1 MKHPKL
7 SLVPILA
14 FAGVLFLFSPIVP
27 AQNATDI
34 IRKMDENMRGEAS
47 YNEMTMTTVRP
58 RYTREISLK
67 SWSLGDEYSLIYVT
81 APSRDKGT
89 GFLKRKN
96 EMWNYVPSIDRTV
109 KMPPSMMSQS
119 WMGSD
124 FTNDD
129 LVRGISIVNDYTHT
143 YLGAELFEG
152 RESHLIELV
161 PKPETPVVYDKVV
174 YWVDK
179 EYFLPVKVLNYDE
192 RGKLA
197 NTMYFRD
204 IKEMGGRMI
213 PAVMELI
220 PENKPGHKTSVTT
233 TSADFGVKLTPDFFS
248 IQNLTTIK

>member
-1 MKHPKL
+1 MKNLIVIFTSWALILTLNLTTSAAL
-7 SLVPILA
+7 S
-14 FAGVLFLFSPIVP
+14 
-27 AQNATDI
+27 AQNATEI
-34 IRKMDENMRGEAS
+34 IKKMDDNMRGEAS

-67 SWSLGDEYSLIYVT
+67 SWSLGDEYSLVLIT
-81 APSRDKGT
+81 APARDNGT
-89 GFLKRKN
+89 AFLKRKN

-129 LVRGISIVNDYTHT
+129 LVRGISIVNDYTHS
-143 YLGAELFEG
+143 YLGADEFEG
-152 RESHLIELV
+152 RRCYKVELV
-161 PKPETPVVYDKVV
+161 PKPETPVVYDKLV
-174 YWVDK
+174 YWIDQ

-192 RGKLA
+192 RGELV
-197 NTMYFRD
+197 NTMFFRD

-213 PAVMELI
+213 PAVIELV
-220 PENKPGHKTSVTT
+220 PENKPGHKTSVIT
-233 TSADFGVKLTPDFFS
+233 TSADFSVKLSPDYFS

>member
-1 MKHPKL
+1 MKNLTVIFASWALILTLNLTTSTAL
-7 SLVPILA
+7 S
-14 FAGVLFLFSPIVP
+14 
-27 AQNATDI
+27 AQNATEI
-34 IRKMDENMRGEAS
+34 IKKMDENMRGEAS

-67 SWSLGDEYSLIYVT
+67 SWSLGDEYSLVLIT
-81 APSRDKGT
+81 APARDNGT
-89 GFLKRKN
+89 AFLKRKN

-129 LVRGISIVNDYTHT
+129 LVRGISIVNDYTHS
-143 YLGAELFEG
+143 YLGADEFEG
-152 RESHLIELV
+152 KGCYKVELV

-174 YWVDK
+174 YWIDK

-192 RGKLA
+192 RGELV
-197 NTMYFRD
+197 NTMFFRD
-204 IKEMGGRMI
+204 IKAMGGRML

-220 PENKPGHKTSVTT
+220 PESKPGHKTSVIT
-233 TSADFGVKLTPDFFS
+233 TSADFSVKLSPDYFS
-248 IQNLTTIK
+248 IQNLTNIK